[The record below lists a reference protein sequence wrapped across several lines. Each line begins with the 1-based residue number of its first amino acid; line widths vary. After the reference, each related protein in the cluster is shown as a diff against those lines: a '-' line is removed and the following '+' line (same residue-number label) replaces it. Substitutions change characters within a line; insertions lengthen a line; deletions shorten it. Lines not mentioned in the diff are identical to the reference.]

1 MADLQSLLRG
11 KEEAIETLEK
21 KMRGLPEESPAA
33 GKKEEEETKVVD
45 LTHRDYDGVFQSI
58 LKDMDDAIHTYTA
71 SLVLGEE
78 TKGSKALSEPSVKES
93 EVIYLFLN

>member
-21 KMRGLPEESPAA
+21 KMRGFPEESPAA
-33 GKKEEEETKVVD
+33 GNKETKVVD

-93 EVIYLFLN
+93 EVICLFLN

>member
-1 MADLQSLLRG
+1 
-11 KEEAIETLEK
+11 
-21 KMRGLPEESPAA
+21 MRGLPEESPAA
-33 GKKEEEETKVVD
+33 GKKEEETKVVD